1 MLPYLEIT
9 KINEEIKETVKMP
22 NVTGITFKEAKQKL
36 KDAGIETN
44 SSFEAD
50 TIITNQLPKEGIN
63 IESGTNVIL
72 YGE

>member
-1 MLPYLEIT
+1 
-9 KINEEIKETVKMP
+9 MP

-44 SSFEAD
+44 SNFEAD

-63 IESGTNVIL
+63 IETGTKVIL
-72 YGE
+72 YGEQGKFTEFAFEYVGVL